1 MNIDVIEN
9 CFPSY
14 LKDDINIVFRALDFC
29 SKHEPYMPFE
39 VQIDQEKLV
48 IPQRIYCDEHQLK
61 KLIELTPI
69 QQTIGFCFFSRH
81 HDGYVRERCIRQ
93 VFNVNEKFV
102 IPFIVQLLGEYV
114 IEIIESI
121 YQAKDNIDK
130 SHLQSFIEENPEHY
144 YRIHQRVYSYWD
156 CFYRHAYPKY
166 RKHVK
171 PSGDTVL
178 DYPAIKFLKFINS
191 NVA

>member
-1 MNIDVIEN
+1 MKLVGTMNIDVIEN

-14 LKDDINIVFRALDFC
+14 LKDDVNIVFRTLDFR

-61 KLIELTPI
+61 KLIKLTPI
-69 QQTIGFCFFSRH
+69 QQAIGFCFFSRH

-130 SHLQSFIEENPEHY
+130 SHLQSFIEEILSIITAYTKGYTAIGIAFIVMHTLNIE
-144 YRIHQRVYSYWD
+144 RI
-156 CFYRHAYPKY
+156 
-166 RKHVK
+166 
-171 PSGDTVL
+171 
-178 DYPAIKFLKFINS
+178 
-191 NVA
+191 